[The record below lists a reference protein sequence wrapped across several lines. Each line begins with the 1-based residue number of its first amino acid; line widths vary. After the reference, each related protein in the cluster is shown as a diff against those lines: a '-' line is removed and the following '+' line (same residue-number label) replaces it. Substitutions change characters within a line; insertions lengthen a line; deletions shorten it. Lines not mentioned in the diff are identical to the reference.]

1 MCEPHFSPYD
11 KLEEALLEVIKN
23 TCKQYI
29 DSLNMTELS
38 KDAISSKKKDN
49 QANEQINELKKREKE
64 YVSKLDMLY
73 QDKFKGV
80 ISEETFTRITK
91 DTENSL
97 NKIRYEIEKLRNNK
111 KEEKVNK
118 NDLKEYEDKIRQLVD
133 IENPSRELLQAII
146 DKIIIDKDRNVEII
160 YKFSILNN

>member
-11 KLEEALLEVIKN
+11 KLEEALLDVIKN

-29 DSLNMTELS
+29 DNLDITELS
-38 KDAISSKKKDN
+38 KDAINSKKKDN
-49 QANEQINELKKREKE
+49 QVNEQINELRKREKE

-80 ISEETFTRITK
+80 ISEETYTRIAK
-91 DTENSL
+91 DTESSL

-133 IENPSRELLQAII
+133 IENPSRELLQALI

>member
-11 KLEEALLEVIKN
+11 KLEVALLEVIKN

-29 DSLNMTELS
+29 DSLDITELS
-38 KDAISSKKKDN
+38 KDAINSRKKDN
-49 QANEQINELKKREKE
+49 QVYEQINEFKKREKE

-111 KEEKVNK
+111 KEAKVNK

>member
-1 MCEPHFSPYD
+1 M
-11 KLEEALLEVIKN
+11 LEVIKN

-29 DSLNMTELS
+29 DSLNISELS
-38 KDAISSKKKDN
+38 KDAISSRKKDN
-49 QANEQINELKKREKE
+49 QVNEQINELRKREKE

-118 NDLKEYEDKIRQLVD
+118 NDLKEYEDKIKQLVD
-133 IENPSRELLQAII
+133 IENPSRELLQALI
-146 DKIIIDKDRNVEII
+146 DKIIIDKDRNVEIV

>member
-1 MCEPHFSPYD
+1 
-11 KLEEALLEVIKN
+11 
-23 TCKQYI
+23 
-29 DSLNMTELS
+29 
-38 KDAISSKKKDN
+38 
-49 QANEQINELKKREKE
+49 
-64 YVSKLDMLY
+64 MLY